1 MVKFVF
7 IWIFFSELP
16 EFLGGTCTCAD
27 LGGCLKSEKGPWKD
41 PNILKV
47 FNFCFYFSLRF
58 PFSLSLFHLCT
69 FGFVIQM
76 VENGEARY
84 SRQIVTVSNGDG
96 KIIAYAKP
104 PYTAV
109 RASTLLDPFLLI
121 QFYLSKH
128 IQVCLFRLLIQ
139 VKLSDTSTAESGSE
153 AEDMT
158 SPKPRRSYMSH
169 PQLTPVHEEVSLL
182 VRVFKQL
189 ILFFYAK
196 MLYYSEFCVS

>member
-1 MVKFVF
+1 MERSQHFEGF
-7 IWIFFSELP
+7 H
-16 EFLGGTCTCAD
+16 FLLTFH
-27 LGGCLKSEKGPWKD
+27 LL
-41 PNILKV
+41 
-47 FNFCFYFSLRF
+47 F
-58 PFSLSLFHLCT
+58 PFNLSFFHLCP

-84 SRQIVTVSNGDG
+84 SRQIVTVSNGEG

-128 IQVCLFRLLIQ
+128 IRVFLFHLLIQ
-139 VKLSDTSTAESGSE
+139 VKFSDTSTAESGSE

-169 PQLTPVHEEVSLL
+169 PQLTPVHEEVNLFI
-182 VRVFKQL
+182 RVFKQL

-196 MLYYSEFCVS
+196 MLYYSEFCVIVFLWMLET